1 MIRLYFTPNSP
12 YARKVRIVLAEK
24 GIEFK
29 PEVPAVAP
37 SGSGQFF
44 PKSYEAMNP
53 NLRIPLLEDNGLRL
67 WESGL
72 ILDYLLKNYPKQT
85 AKADPPFAGSLTRPE
100 RHWQDMLILNTI
112 ETLLDSGINVFQF
125 IRGGLQP
132 DQVPYLRREAER
144 AQSELDWLETQITA
158 DGFWPGTFSALDSN
172 LICTL
177 AWLDLRNPVPWRGR
191 PRLEAFMDRHGARPS
206 VQTTRPPG

>member
-1 MIRLYFTPNSP
+1 MITLYYSPNSP

-29 PEVPAVAP
+29 PEVLLVAP

-44 PKSYEAMNP
+44 AKSYEAMNP
-53 NLRIPLLEDNGLRL
+53 NLRVPLLDDNGLRL

-72 ILDYLLKNYPKQT
+72 ILDYLFKTYPKP
-85 AKADPPFAGSLTRPE
+85 ALKADPPFAATLTRPD

-112 ETLLDSGINVFQF
+112 ETLLDSGTNLYQF
-125 IRGGLQP
+125 IRCGLEP
-132 DQVPYLRREAER
+132 DQVPYLRREKER
-144 AQSELDWLETQITA
+144 AQSELDWLERQITA
-158 DGFWPGTFSALDSN
+158 EGFWPGTFSALDSN

-177 AWLDLRNPVPWRGR
+177 DWLELRKPVPWRGR
-191 PRLEAFMDRHGARPS
+191 PKLEALMERRGARPS